1 MTSNGDVHLDKKTHS
16 GFPLTLSFL
25 YSYSFEEII
34 HVSDDRI
41 LFQENKEHTVLL
53 FDYNE
58 GT

>member
-1 MTSNGDVHLDKKTHS
+1 MTSNGDVRLDKKIHS
-16 GFPLTLSFL
+16 GVLLTLSFL
-25 YSYSFEEII
+25 YSYSFEEVI

-41 LFQENKEHTVLL
+41 LLQENKEHTVLL